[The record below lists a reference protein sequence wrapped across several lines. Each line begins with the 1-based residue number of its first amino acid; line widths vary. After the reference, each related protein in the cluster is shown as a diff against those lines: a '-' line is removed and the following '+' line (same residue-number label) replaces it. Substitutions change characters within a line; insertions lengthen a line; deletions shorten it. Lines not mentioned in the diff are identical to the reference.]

1 MASLRLHCVVLGF
14 LGCLLLTGRGA
25 DVGANWAGV
34 NSFFAHALPST
45 GPGSRTAYLDHMRES
60 GLRVLRIFL
69 VSNTADYKNSGSQ
82 AVEDLETREVGTYDD
97 RILSLVDDLM
107 LEAHER
113 GIKLDI
119 ALHDRYS
126 LGCWREDAYVTEYSL
141 PSGCCKCVFAKNQV
155 DRFYTDPEIQAKFD
169 ERLVHILQHWNPH
182 FKKSW
187 GDLHE
192 VVASFAPQNE
202 AQGHI
207 WSVDKGWWCRRAQV
221 MKAHMHPS
229 IAVSTGGSVD
239 LEDALYQQLY
249 VCPDIDVV
257 DIHTYSTSACDIK
270 KITEIAATW
279 AVSQGKRVRLQEFG
293 INGTDAEKARQMIP
307 ILQVAN
313 ELGVPFMPW
322 ELMHP
327 ENNKDFEFW
336 AEGDFWDGFSLQSD
350 AAQKTVSVFSWP
362 ELESTSPK
370 LKGDWYFCVVN
381 EECTSGCCSKEWSDD
396 KKYKCTPGGS
406 QCTGNRLADWVFCT
420 QNSDCANGCCSKQ
433 WSDDGRYKCTPGGNP
448 SLCGD
453 AVLKVGDACS
463 ANGDCASG
471 CCTAGTCSPGAAPA
485 QCNGR

>member
-1 MASLRLHCVVLGF
+1 MLCAPRS
-14 LGCLLLTGRGA
+14 
-25 DVGANWAGV
+25 
-34 NSFFAHALPST
+34 
-45 GPGSRTAYLDHMRES
+45 
-60 GLRVLRIFL
+60 
-69 VSNTADYKNSGSQ
+69 SQ
-82 AVEDLETREVGTYDD
+82 
-97 RILSLVDDLM
+97 
-107 LEAHER
+107 
-113 GIKLDI
+113 
-119 ALHDRYS
+119 
-126 LGCWREDAYVTEYSL
+126 
-141 PSGCCKCVFAKNQV
+141 
-155 DRFYTDPEIQAKFD
+155 
-169 ERLVHILQHWNPH
+169 
-182 FKKSW
+182 
-187 GDLHE
+187 
-192 VVASFAPQNE
+192 
-202 AQGHI
+202 
-207 WSVDKGWWCRRAQV
+207 
-221 MKAHMHPS
+221 
-229 IAVSTGGSVD
+229 
-239 LEDALYQQLY
+239 
-249 VCPDIDVV
+249 VV

-463 ANGDCASG
+463 ANGGSMYLASPA
-471 CCTAGTCSPGAAPA
+471 TTC
-485 QCNGR
+485 